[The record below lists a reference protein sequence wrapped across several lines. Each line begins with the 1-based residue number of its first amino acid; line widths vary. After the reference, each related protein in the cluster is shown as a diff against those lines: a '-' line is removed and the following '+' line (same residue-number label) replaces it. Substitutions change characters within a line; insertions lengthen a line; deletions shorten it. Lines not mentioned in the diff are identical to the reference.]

1 MLKTLRIVFTVI
13 AALCVAAI
21 FPVGTL
27 LHWIWA
33 IGLAVVAVICTCL
46 MLFCKR
52 KMEEQEQ
59 KENPEPDF
67 FTPKDENGEP

>member
-33 IGLAVVAVICTCL
+33 VGLAVVAVICACL

-52 KMEEQEQ
+52 KMEEREQ

-67 FTPKDENGEP
+67 LSPKDENVKK

>member
-13 AALCVAAI
+13 AALCVAAV

-33 IGLAVVAVICTCL
+33 VGLVVAAVIFACL

-52 KMEEQEQ
+52 KMEEKERE
-59 KENPEPDF
+59 ENPTPDF
-67 FTPKDENGEP
+67 FSPQENKDEL